1 MHSRSFLPGI
11 LLLALFCGNTF
22 AQQAKPLPNQT
33 GWLLEVTYLKGMP
46 PAYERVRLPG
56 SKTPGDWFARFGR
69 VAGWQLPA
77 GAQPIRAV
85 RISNRLKKDETIRI
99 RVSVMRGEKFMD
111 TEETVAT
118 YDLRENEKVTVE
130 LLKSFGVEPFEIRA
144 IRTAPLPS
152 KIPASINQT
161 TSVEVVSIEPVA
173 SDMPEYKLT
182 LHNLSIKTI
191 DALRIE
197 IVDGQKR
204 LSSGMPQ
211 GLEGKPL
218 MLGCETTQVRLPMV
232 VKAGGTEGTYAP
244 SVPSQQQIVI
254 KSVIFAD
261 GTNEGVPERD
271 METGAAFQGVKFGR
285 RIELQRAL
293 PLFAAALEST
303 DAISSEGPTKF
314 RAQLEQLNVEVIDAE
329 LVDLQQRFPT
339 REAKLLKPP
348 VEFGIHFMRKEMLD
362 QLMRFE
368 TNAHRQ
374 DFRSWLIDN
383 SERYSNWLA
392 RLEAPDAS
400 QP

>member
-1 MHSRSFLPGI
+1 MRSRTFLSSI
-11 LLLALFCGNTF
+11 LLIVFLFGNSL
-22 AQQAKPLPNQT
+22 AQQTKPQPNQT
-33 GWLLEVTYLKGMP
+33 GYLLEVTYLKGAP

-56 SKTPGDWFARFGR
+56 SKMPGDWFGRFGH
-69 VAGWQLPA
+69 VPGWQLPA
-77 GAQPIRAV
+77 GAQPISAV

-99 RVSVMRGEKFMD
+99 RISVLRGEKFMD
-111 TEETVAT
+111 TEETVAS
-118 YDLRENEKVTVE
+118 YDLRENEKVTVKP
-130 LLKSFGVEPFEIRA
+130 LVNFGVEPFQIKA
-144 IRTAPLPS
+144 IRTAPLLAD
-152 KIPASINQT
+152 IPLPINKT
-161 TSVEVVSIEPVA
+161 TSVEVIGIEPVA

-182 LHNLSIKTI
+182 LHNLSTKTI
-191 DALRIE
+191 EALCVE

-218 MLGCETTQVRLPMV
+218 MLAGEITQVRLPMLV
-232 VKAGGTEGTYAP
+232 NAGGTEGTYAP
-244 SVPSQQQIVI
+244 VVPLPQQIVI
-254 KSVIFAD
+254 KSIVFAD
-261 GTNEGVPERD
+261 GTDEGVTERD

-303 DAISSEGPTKF
+303 DAISYDGPSKL
-314 RAQLEQLNVEVIDAE
+314 RAQLEQLSVEITDAE
-329 LVDLQQRFPT
+329 LADLQQRFPT
-339 REAKLLKPP
+339 GEAKLLRPP

-368 TNAHRQ
+368 TDAHRQ

-383 SERYSNWLA
+383 RERYSSWLT
-392 RLEAPDAS
+392 RLEPTDAS